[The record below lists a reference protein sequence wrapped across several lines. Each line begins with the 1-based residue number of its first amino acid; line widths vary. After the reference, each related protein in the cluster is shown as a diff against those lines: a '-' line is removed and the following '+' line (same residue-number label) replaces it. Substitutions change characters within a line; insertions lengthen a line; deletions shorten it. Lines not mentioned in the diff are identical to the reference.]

1 MSGLKHPKPLHF
13 SGGSE
18 AASVTQS
25 SGGARKQLP
34 RCRPRTP
41 SLLPAGRHITK
52 AFGSGCR
59 ALAVHSWNELSL
71 AAGGALLRLPFLLPA
86 LTGLPVRRW
95 DQRPWPVRLAA
106 RCSGGAGRVWCPLPV
121 VCALHGFWETWAL
134 VPVSKCSGIPVQ
146 IHVLFEYC
154 FQKNT
159 RGR

>member
-59 ALAVHSWNELSL
+59 ALARAQLERAFLGSWRRIIAPAVLAPCSNG
-71 AAGGALLRLPFLLPA
+71 AAGEEVGSEAVARASPRAVLRRGRTCLLPLA
-86 LTGLPVRRW
+86 RGLCSA
-95 DQRPWPVRLAA
+95 RLLGNLG
-106 RCSGGAGRVWCPLPV
+106 SGPCVKVLRHP
-121 VCALHGFWETWAL
+121 CAD
-134 VPVSKCSGIPVQ
+134 S
-146 IHVLFEYC
+146 C
-154 FQKNT
+154 FI
-159 RGR
+159 